1 MAREDVK
8 KIIDSIEAGDN
19 VGASD
24 AFATAM
30 VDKQKDAIE
39 GKRLDV
45 QLVHFR
51 VQASAAQK
59 LSGAGLLEQV
69 KDFWAGSHTW

>member
-8 KIIDSIEAGDN
+8 KVIDSIEAGDN
-19 VGASD
+19 VSASN
-24 AFATAM
+24 AFSAAM

-45 QLVHFR
+45 QLDWLNK
-51 VQASAAQK
+51 Q
-59 LSGAGLLEQV
+59 EQP
-69 KDFWAGSHTW
+69 ANEEI

>member
-1 MAREDVK
+1 MAKDDIK
-8 KIIDSIEAGDN
+8 KMGDSIEAGDN
-19 VGASD
+19 VGASN

-45 QLVHFR
+45 QLDWLN
-51 VQASAAQK
+51 K
-59 LSGAGLLEQV
+59 KEQP
-69 KDFWAGSHTW
+69 TN

>member
-8 KIIDSIEAGDN
+8 KTIDSIEAGDN

-45 QLVHFR
+45 QLDWLNR
-51 VQASAAQK
+51 Q
-59 LSGAGLLEQV
+59 EQPANEEV
-69 KDFWAGSHTW
+69 

>member
-1 MAREDVK
+1 MAREDIK
-8 KIIDSIEAGDN
+8 KMIDSIEAGDN

-30 VDKQKDAIE
+30 VDKQRDAIE

-45 QLVHFR
+45 HLDWLNKQ
-51 VQASAAQK
+51 
-59 LSGAGLLEQV
+59 EQP
-69 KDFWAGSHTW
+69 ANEEL

>member
-19 VGASD
+19 VGACD

-45 QLVHFR
+45 QLDWLNR
-51 VQASAAQK
+51 Q
-59 LSGAGLLEQV
+59 EQPANEEV
-69 KDFWAGSHTW
+69 

>member
-1 MAREDVK
+1 MARDDVK

-45 QLVHFR
+45 QLDWLNK
-51 VQASAAQK
+51 Q
-59 LSGAGLLEQV
+59 EQPV
-69 KDFWAGSHTW
+69 DEEI

>member
-8 KIIDSIEAGDN
+8 KIVDSIEASDM
-19 VGASD
+19 VAASD
-24 AFATAM
+24 SFVTAM

-45 QLVHFR
+45 QLDWLNK
-51 VQASAAQK
+51 Q
-59 LSGAGLLEQV
+59 EQP
-69 KDFWAGSHTW
+69 TNEEI

>member
-8 KIIDSIEAGDN
+8 NIINSLETGDN
-19 VGASD
+19 VAASN
-24 AFATAM
+24 AFNTAM

-45 QLVHFR
+45 QLDWLNK
-51 VQASAAQK
+51 Q
-59 LSGAGLLEQV
+59 EQP
-69 KDFWAGSHTW
+69 ANEEL